1 VVAVLLI
8 VVGPAGFYLNV
19 NVSITANPM
28 WKYFRI
34 PNVIVII
41 DANFSICTSVNFWGY
56 PGVESG
62 NGNQL
67 PDSGRGL

>member
-1 VVAVLLI
+1 MWLHFRTRHFSFHLNLSVL
-8 VVGPAGFYLNV
+8 
-19 NVSITANPM
+19 ITAKPL
-28 WKYFRI
+28 WKDFKI

-41 DANFSICTSVNFWGY
+41 DANFAICTSFNFWGY

>member
-1 VVAVLLI
+1 
-8 VVGPAGFYLNV
+8 
-19 NVSITANPM
+19 M
-28 WKYFRI
+28 WRDFKI
-34 PNVIVII
+34 PNVTVII
-41 DANFSICTSVNFWGY
+41 DANFAICTSVNFWGY